1 MLEGIARR
9 YNRATDGTV
18 AICMDYAI
26 MIITKA

>member
-9 YNRATDGTV
+9 YNRATHGTV